1 MEQTLELVPPGQHTA
16 EDLQFLLDAD
26 ITQPLIERIPLLQV
40 DHKLRLGQMLLF
52 RLHPGPGTC
61 LVEINSD
68 HGVKRLEVLRGAGH
82 YAPSLRKVLAKLWA
96 YAQELGC
103 ECVTTVVYSERF
115 KRTLELSG
123 ASVEGWILTYS
134 ENSHGQQEEN
144 QDENQSDDR
153 RQAS

>member
-1 MEQTLELVPPGQHTA
+1 MQTLELVEPGKHTA
-16 EDLQFLLDAD
+16 EDLEYLLAAD
-26 ITQPLIERIPLLQV
+26 ETQPLIERLPLLYV
-40 DHKLRLGQMLLF
+40 NHALIMGKMLLF

-68 HGVKRLEVLRGAGH
+68 HGVKRLEVLRGAGN

-123 ASVEGWILTYS
+123 ARVEGWILTYS
-134 ENSHGQQEEN
+134 ETGHGQQEEVHH
-144 QDENQSDDR
+144 QEQPDTGG
-153 RQAS
+153 QAA

>member
-1 MEQTLELVPPGQHTA
+1 MNTLELVPPGEHTA
-16 EDLQFLLDAD
+16 EDLGYLLNAD
-26 ITQPLIERIPLLQV
+26 ETQPLIERIPLVKV
-40 DHKLRLGQMLLF
+40 DAALRSGNMLLF
-52 RLHPGPGTC
+52 RLHPGPGSC
-61 LVEINSD
+61 LAEVISD
-68 HGVKRLEVLRGAGH
+68 NGVKRLEVVRGAGQ
-82 YAPSLRKVLAKLWA
+82 YASSLRKVLAKLWD

-144 QDENQSDDR
+144 QDEIQPGVGS
-153 RQAS
+153 QAS